1 MACNRDQH
9 TTSAGVGRTADLTD
23 AGEAVRAALRQ
34 QRLLF
39 TAAQQRELSEW
50 VRDDKVFKALA
61 DHKEATLQPPKP
73 KRPRTEPARPVP
85 APAAKKQKQ
94 QEPANRKAPKEDAQA
109 DGKQAQGKQV
119 GSHSQDEDTPVA

>member
-1 MACNRDQH
+1 M
-9 TTSAGVGRTADLTD
+9 GRTADLTD

-39 TAAQQRELSEW
+39 TAAQQRELSDW
-50 VRDDKVFKALA
+50 VRDDKVFTALA
-61 DHKEATLQPPKP
+61 DHKEAALQPPKP
-73 KRPRTEPARPVP
+73 KRPRTEPAKPAP

-94 QEPANRKAPKEDAQA
+94 QEQAHRKAPKDGGQA

-119 GSHSQDEDTPVA
+119 GPHRQDKGDPVA

>member
-1 MACNRDQH
+1 M
-9 TTSAGVGRTADLTD
+9 GRTADLTD

-61 DHKEATLQPPKP
+61 DHKEAELQPPKP
-73 KRPRTEPARPVP
+73 KRPRTEPAKPAP

-94 QEPANRKAPKEDAQA
+94 QEQGNRKAPKEDAQA
-109 DGKQAQGKQV
+109 GGKQAQGKQV
-119 GSHSQDEDTPVA
+119 GPHSQDDGTPVA